1 MSKVTLVEELN
12 YEQAL
17 DELSKIVEDL
27 ESGDHPLDESVKR
40 FERGQKLAVRCA
52 HLLKEAEV
60 KVREIS
66 DSGELID
73 T

>member
-1 MSKVTLVEELN
+1 MSKVIPVEELD

-17 DELSKIVEDL
+17 EELSKIVEEL
-27 ESGDHPLDESVKR
+27 ESGEHPLDESVKL

-52 HLLKEAEV
+52 QLLKDAEL

-66 DSGELID
+66 DSGELTDI
-73 T
+73 